1 VSGGAHAVERWRH
14 NRQVVAPA
22 DALVAEVGPLR
33 RRNGALIR
41 EVGAL
46 VAGSPVVVCS
56 PPPFARRRCRRFAST
71 AGIDIDREYL
81 ALPSP
86 GAPAYLIEDAPAA
99 TAYFVRSILVPPPGR
114 IWTVP
119 LRLCVSVVSR
129 LPNPGPVVRWLAP
142 RMVVGTRR

>member
-1 VSGGAHAVERWRH
+1 VSGGEHAVERWRH

-22 DALVAEVGPLR
+22 DALVAEVAPLR

-41 EVGAL
+41 QVGAL
-46 VAGSPVVVCS
+46 AAGSPVVVCS
-56 PPPFARRRCRRFAST
+56 PPPFARRRCRRFASA

-81 ALPSP
+81 ALPTP
-86 GAPAYLIEDAPAA
+86 RAPAYLVEDAPAA

-114 IWTVP
+114 IWTAP
-119 LRLCVSVVSR
+119 LRLCVSAVSW
-129 LPNPGPVVRWLAP
+129 LPNPGLVVRVLAP